1 MKGSYFYVTELVDAE
16 CGLQRGTVFLF
27 CSTGY
32 NNFFG
37 YFVFYFLLLIGI
49 LCNVIQSNSVDP
61 VTQTLSFFLNFF
73 HIGINVAV
81 WSQV

>member
-1 MKGSYFYVTELVDAE
+1 MQSVVFKEVRHFYFVPLDITTASAE
-16 CGLQRGTVFLF
+16 
-27 CSTGY
+27 
-32 NNFFG
+32 
-37 YFVFYFLLLIGI
+37 FVFYLRLLIGI
-49 LCNVIQSNSVDP
+49 LYNVIQSNSVDP